1 MTIFNAGLASG
12 AALLGVL
19 RSLLSWQLLFLAFAL
34 LVMVG
39 MTVLQFIRSRKHRE
53 QVEMLEKNYLEILKA
68 EGSLLVRSETS

>member
-1 MTIFNAGLASG
+1 
-12 AALLGVL
+12 
-19 RSLLSWQLLFLAFAL
+19 LLSWQLLFLAFAL